1 MEGTLTI
8 TDVAGTNESERIL
21 KLVGPLTITTMFD
34 FRDTFRA
41 EISRK
46 SVFLD
51 FTEVPYLDSAGMGAV
66 VNAHVSCANTG
77 RRLALVGV
85 ADRIMTMLKVTRVDS
100 VLSIYPTL
108 AEAQQAFSARQIST
122 A

>member
-8 TDVAGTNESERIL
+8 TDTFDPNGVERIM

-34 FRDTFRA
+34 FRDKFRSESSA
-41 EISRK
+41 K
-46 SVFLD
+46 FVFLD

-66 VNAHVSCANTG
+66 VNAHVSCNGTG
-77 RRLALVGV
+77 RRLAMVG
-85 ADRIMTMLKVTRVDS
+85 ATDRILTMLKMTRVDS

-108 AEAQQAFSARQIST
+108 AEAKQALGA

>member
-8 TDVAGTNESERIL
+8 TDVAGTNENERIL

-34 FRDTFRA
+34 FRDCFRA
-41 EISRK
+41 ETSKK

-77 RRLALVGV
+77 RRLALAGV
-85 ADRIMTMLKVTRVDS
+85 ADRIMTMLKVTRVDT
-100 VLSIYPTL
+100 VLAIYPTL
-108 AEAQQAFSARQIST
+108 AEAQQALSA

>member
-1 MEGTLTI
+1 MEGQFTVTE
-8 TDVAGTNESERIL
+8 VARTNENGRIL

-41 EISRK
+41 ETSAQ
-46 SVFLD
+46 SVILD
-51 FTEVPYLDSAGMGAV
+51 MTDVPYVDSAGMGSI
-66 VNAHVSCANTG
+66 VNAHVSCANHG

-100 VLSIYPTL
+100 VLAIYPTL
-108 AEAQQAFSARQIST
+108 DEALRAVSR
-122 A
+122 